1 MKSKLLSFAR
11 IYLIPAVFWLGAWQI
26 CAEIIGKEFLLPGIP
41 ATLSALLSLLAV
53 LLFLFSDEGD
63 RVVVTVNGEVYA
75 TYALSENVE
84 VDIRTGANGEQLNR
98 LVIRDGQATVETAS
112 CPDGICAAHHPV
124 SRDGE
129 SIICLPHKVVISVEG
144 KS

>member
-1 MKSKLLSFAR
+1 MNQNKTMP
-11 IYLIPAVFWLGAWQI
+11 PAVSEGHRSIPHPNGRKLRNDLIFIGA
-26 CAEIIGKEFLLPGIP
+26 
-41 ATLSALLSLLAV
+41 LLAV
-53 LLFLFSDEGD
+53 LALLAAVLFFFSDEGD

-75 TYALSENVE
+75 TYPLTEDIE
-84 VDIRTGANGEQLNR
+84 VNIRTGANGEQLNR
-98 LVIRDGQATVETAS
+98 LVIRDGKATVETAS

>member
-1 MKSKLLSFAR
+1 MNQNKTMP
-11 IYLIPAVFWLGAWQI
+11 PAVSEGHRSIPRSNGRKLRNDLIFIAS
-26 CAEIIGKEFLLPGIP
+26 LL
-41 ATLSALLSLLAV
+41 ALLSLLAV